1 MKVWKFIIT
10 KLTNAK
16 PQKQKQTTPPPQKKT
31 NRKNKTSKTTT
42 PNNQRIEDYIRVYKV
57 TALILYKT

>member
-1 MKVWKFIIT
+1 MQNHKNKN
-10 KLTNAK
+10 KL
-16 PQKQKQTTPPPQKKT
+16 PPPKKKKT

>member
-1 MKVWKFIIT
+1 MKVWKLIET

-16 PQKQKQTTPPPQKKT
+16 PKTKTNYPPPKKKT
-31 NRKNKTSKTTT
+31 NRKNKTSKATT